1 MRPGARVLLKHGT
14 KTTQAIVGTL
24 LDRFD
29 EQNLSSDPNPETLE
43 LNDIGRISVRVAE
56 PIVADDYAVN
66 RHTGSFL
73 LIDPAGGNTLA
84 AGLVGDVLSSVEVGD
99 PV

>member
-1 MRPGARVLLKHGT
+1 
-14 KTTQAIVGTL
+14 
-24 LDRFD
+24 
-29 EQNLSSDPNPETLE
+29 
-43 LNDIGRISVRVAE
+43 
-56 PIVADDYAVN
+56 VADHYAVN

-99 PV
+99 QT

>member
-1 MRPGARVLLKHGT
+1 MA
-14 KTTQAIVGTL
+14 
-24 LDRFD
+24 
-29 EQNLSSDPNPETLE
+29 

-56 PIVADDYAVN
+56 PIAADDYRVN

-84 AGLVGDVLSSVEVGD
+84 AGLVGDVLSAVEVG
-99 PV
+99 V

>member
-1 MRPGARVLLKHGT
+1 MLKHGT
-14 KTTQAIVGTL
+14 RTTQAIVGTL
-24 LDRFD
+24 VERFD
-29 EQNLSSDPNPETLE
+29 EQELIAHEGPESLE
-43 LNDIGRISVRVAE
+43 LNEIGRISVRVAE

-84 AGLVGDVLSSVEVGD
+84 AGLVGNALAAVELGSAV
-99 PV
+99 PA

>member
-1 MRPGARVLLKHGT
+1 
-14 KTTQAIVGTL
+14 
-24 LDRFD
+24 
-29 EQNLSSDPNPETLE
+29 
-43 LNDIGRISVRVAE
+43 RISVRVAE

-84 AGLVGDVLSSVEVGD
+84 AGLVGDALSAVELGIQEASTAESGTAE

>member
-1 MRPGARVLLKHGT
+1 LVERFNEQDL
-14 KTTQAIVGTL
+14 TTDQ
-24 LDRFD
+24 
-29 EQNLSSDPNPETLE
+29 SPETLE
-43 LNDIGRISVRVAE
+43 LNEIGKISIRVAE

-84 AGLVGDVLSSVEVGD
+84 AGLVGDVISAVELGERV
-99 PV
+99 

>member
-1 MRPGARVLLKHGT
+1 M
-14 KTTQAIVGTL
+14 I
-24 LDRFD
+24 DRFD
-29 EQNLSSDPNPETLE
+29 EQNLSSDPSPATLE
-43 LNDIGRISVRVAE
+43 LNDIGRISIRVAE

-84 AGLVGDVLSSVEVGD
+84 AGLVGDVLTAVESGPGVRNGKLT
-99 PV
+99 

>member
-1 MRPGARVLLKHGT
+1 MLLKHGT
-14 KTTQAIVGTL
+14 RTTQAIVGSL
-24 LDRFD
+24 VEKFD
-29 EQNLSSDPNPETLE
+29 EQNLTAEPSPESLE

-66 RHTGSFL
+66 PPTGSFL

-84 AGLVGDVLSSVEVGD
+84 AGLVGDALSAVELGT
-99 PV
+99 PQPA